1 MKILITMQ
9 LPYVPALGGA
19 NKCNRMVAEALFK
32 KSHDVQVIV
41 PATNEANAGTLNH
54 FRSQLAA
61 QAIQVHSKAGIDL
74 FHLNGVEVHA
84 LHEQAQVRS
93 HLIRQIK
100 TFEPDWVLVSGEEW
114 SQGLLGAALKALPS
128 RVVYLAHTVLFL
140 PFGPVA
146 FFPSPQRA
154 HLLEQVAGI
163 LTCGRFV
170 KEYIQEWSGIES
182 SVFHFPAY
190 GSGPFPNLGCFDK
203 GFVTL
208 INPSAGKGISIFLE
222 LAREFPDVQFG
233 CVPTWGTTQND
244 QVKLKRFPN
253 IICLEPSE
261 DIDQIFA
268 QTRVIVLPSLWPEG
282 FPLTSVEAMLRGIP
296 VLASNA
302 GGLPEAKLGTDFVL
316 PVKPIERFTEELDDR
331 LIPIP
336 SIPEQTEDDIKQWCH
351 ALESLLSERTFYER
365 QSSIA
370 RRTAQDFVSNLGVGP
385 LEDFL
390 NNLASQPKK
399 TNSPSKLH
407 MKSQDLSSVEV
418 GTNDLSNRLADLTPE
433 QQALLSQWL
442 QTPSSAQQD
451 EKGQSSLSSLDRDS
465 DVSSSASSLFQTC
478 KFSDQLVSKNTKSSE
493 LNERSPRMES
503 FTNEPPLVSSPRNKP
518 LPLSFAQQR
527 LWFLH
532 QLEPNSTAYLI
543 SSAFHLRGRL
553 LLKPLEASLQTLVQ
567 RHEALRTTFPLV
579 NEEPVQQVAPTWPFH
594 LPVIDLQSLLAE
606 GRNQEIERLIDKD
619 AQQPFE
625 LAVGPLFRFRVLKL
639 GAEEHILLMTF
650 HHIIS
655 DGWSMGIFYRELG
668 TAYTAFCAGQPP
680 SLTDLAIQYADYA
693 VWQRAWLQG
702 EQLDRQLAYW
712 REQLEGVSNLMLPTD
727 FPRPAIQAYRG
738 ARVTLAITPAITDGL
753 KAVSLEGGATL
764 FMTLLAAFQVV
775 LQRWSGQDDVCV
787 GIPSAGRIRSE
798 IEPVMGFFINTLV
811 IRTDMSGQ
819 PTFFDLLAQV
829 RDRCLGADAHQD
841 VPFEKLVEVLKPT
854 RDLSRTPFFQ
864 VFVNMMPGGT
874 DPFTLPGLTVT
885 PMPKTSLDSKFDLTL
900 YLHET
905 SQQLRGTVVYN
916 ATLFKTERIEALVAQ
931 YHKVLEQLVAAPER
945 SLPSYSL
952 VTDESRIWLPN
963 PHARLEAPPQDSVLT
978 CIRRWAA
985 RTPDQV
991 AVRQGTETLC
1001 YGELLNRSEAC
1012 SCALIKQGEGPGEV
1026 VAIRGPRSI
1035 GLLVA
1040 LLGVW
1045 RAGGVVLLLDPL
1057 LPGPRQRVMQQTSGA
1072 KFLLEIG
1079 SAEEPDQGGDERR
1092 VPRIFVVP
1100 STGVV
1105 DSSGCVGDEPESSLP
1120 PEPVEGPAYVFFTS
1134 GTTGVPKGVLGS
1146 HQALAH
1152 FLAWERET
1160 LAIEPEDRV
1169 AQFTGLSFDVVLRD
1183 LFLPLTSG
1191 ATVCLPPE
1199 EAGGHE
1205 QLAWAAA
1212 EQITVMHLV
1221 PSVASFWLAAITE
1234 PIALPSL
1241 RWVVFAGEPLTAQLL
1256 ERWEAACPGQA
1267 QFVNLYG
1274 PTETTLAKC
1283 WYLIPPDDREEGVQ
1297 PIGRPLPQS
1306 QLLVMGEGHRLCG
1319 LGEVGELVIRT
1330 PFCSLGY
1337 LNAEEEI
1344 QSRFVPNPYRNDP
1357 TDWLYHTGDLG
1368 RYRLDGTVEI
1378 LGRRDDQVKIRGVR
1392 IEPQEVTAMLDT
1404 CPEVQTCTVLAG
1416 RDKEDE
1422 IALTAFVVLQLD
1434 ASLSGSAMR
1443 TYLSARMPSVLVP
1456 SQYVLLE
1463 QFPLT
1468 PNGKIDRQALRSLT
1482 PTEGLEEKFVAPRTP
1497 LEEAVAG
1504 IFQEVLGLKQV
1515 GVHDNFF
1522 DLGGHSLLATQ
1533 ALARIRKTFEGKL
1546 TLRDFFAIPTVAVL
1560 AEWIATL
1567 QGNITRASRTGK
1579 TPSGNRQ
1586 RGRL

>member
-19 NKCNRMVAEALFK
+19 NKCNRMVAEALVK

-54 FRSQLAA
+54 FRAQLAA
-61 QAIQVHSKAGIDL
+61 QAIQVHSKAGFDL
-74 FHLNGVEVHA
+74 FHLKGVEVHG

-100 TFEPDWVLVSGEEW
+100 TFDPDWVLVSSEEW
-114 SQGLLGAALKALPS
+114 SQGLLNAALKAMPS
-128 RVVYLAHTVLFL
+128 RVVYLAHSATFL
-140 PFGPVA
+140 PFGPTA
-146 FFPSPQRA
+146 FFPSQERTR
-154 HLLEQVAGI
+154 HLEQVAGI
-163 LTCGRFV
+163 LACSRFV
-170 KEYIQEWSGIES
+170 KDYIQEWSGLES
-182 SVFHFPAY
+182 TVFHFPAY
-190 GSGPFPNLGCFDK
+190 GSGPFSNYGCFDK

-208 INPSAGKGISIFLE
+208 INPSAVKGISIYLE
-222 LAREFPDVQFG
+222 LARKFPDVQFA

-244 QVKLKRFPN
+244 RVELERFPN
-253 IICLEPSE
+253 ITCLEPRE
-261 DIDQIFA
+261 DIDRIFA
-268 QTRVIVLPSLWPEG
+268 QTKILVLPSLWPEG

-336 SIPEQTEDDIKQWCH
+336 VISKQTGDDIDQWCH
-351 ALESLLSERTFYER
+351 ALESLLSDRTFYER
-365 QSSIA
+365 QSFIA
-370 RRTAQDFVSNLGVGP
+370 RRTAQDFVSHLGVGP

-407 MKSQDLSSVEV
+407 MKSQDLSSDEV

-442 QTPSSAQQD
+442 QTPSSAKQD
-451 EKGQSSLSSLDRDS
+451 EKGPSSLSSLDRDS
-465 DVSSSASSLFQTC
+465 DVSSSSLFQTC
-478 KFSDQLVSKNTKSSE
+478 QFSDQLVSKNTKSSE

-532 QLEPNSTAYLI
+532 QLEPNSTAYLM
-543 SSAFHLRGRL
+543 SSAFHLRGLL

-579 NEEPVQQVAPTWPFH
+579 QDEPVQQIAPAWPFH
-594 LPVIDLQSLLAE
+594 LPVINLQSLLAE
-606 GRNQEIERLIDKD
+606 GRNQEVERLIDED

-680 SLTDLAIQYADYA
+680 SLTDLPIQYADYA

-738 ARVTLAITPAITDGL
+738 ARVTLAITPAITNGL
-753 KAVSLEGGATL
+753 KALSLEAGATL

-787 GIPSAGRIRSE
+787 GISSAGRIRSE

-931 YHKVLEQLVAAPER
+931 YNQVLEQLVAAPER

-1057 LPGPRQRVMQQTSGA
+1057 LPGLRQRVMQQTSGA

-1092 VPRIFVVP
+1092 VPRIFVDP

-1120 PEPVEGPAYVFFTS
+1120 PEPVEGSAYVFFTS

-1392 IEPQEVTAMLDT
+1392 IEPQEVTAVLGT
-1404 CPEVQTCTVLAG
+1404 CPEVQTCMVLASPDSRG
-1416 RDKEDE
+1416 EMV
-1422 IALTAFVVLQLD
+1422 LTAYVVSQP
-1434 ASLSGSAMR
+1434 ARQVTMSSIR
-1443 TYLSARMPSVLVP
+1443 HYLSERVPSALVP
-1456 SQYVLLE
+1456 SRVVLLE
-1463 QFPLT
+1463 QLPLT
-1468 PNGKIDRQALRSLT
+1468 PNGKIDRQALRCLT
-1482 PTEGLEEKFVAPRTP
+1482 STEGPEEKYVAPRTP
-1497 LEEAVAG
+1497 MEETVAA
-1504 IFQEVLGLKQV
+1504 IWQEVLGLEQV

-1533 ALARIRKTFEGKL
+1533 VVSRMRHTFQVGLQLIDFFRMPTIAKL
-1546 TLRDFFAIPTVAVL
+1546 TKGLEGLLWMAVSAPPDDKPDL
-1560 AEWIATL
+1560 P
-1567 QGNITRASRTGK
+1567 SREVGVV
-1579 TPSGNRQ
+1579 
-1586 RGRL
+1586 